1 VRRHTDWSTSAFELR
16 PIAEATG
23 PFAHRPFL
31 EAAGAHNGELFETD
45 DALAVLAMVGG
56 TVQFAGEADLT
67 DYHTPL
73 GTGVEGLFCDVASSG
88 IASAFDLDSLPIE
101 AAEPVAKGLERG
113 GARVEME
120 QHTVAAVLD
129 LPDTFDDYLSN
140 IGKKQRHEVRRKHR
154 RYEES
159 VGELI
164 YETHSEPCQALE
176 EFFRLHRMSGGAKGT
191 FMTEDHERFF
201 RRLIEQP
208 GWRIDVL
215 RIPGE
220 QRAAAGLFLFVD
232 EVGMYLYNSAY
243 DPGLS
248 EASPGVA
255 IIGAAIERAI
265 GENLEKFDF
274 LKGDEVYKFRL
285 GAEERPLYRVRVTP

>member
-1 VRRHTDWSTSAFELR
+1 LRRHADWSTPAFELR
-16 PIAEATG
+16 PIADATG
-23 PFAHRPFL
+23 PFPRRPFL
-31 EAAGAHNGELFETD
+31 EAAGAHNGELFEAD
-45 DALAVLAMVGG
+45 DALAVLAKEGD
-56 TVQFAGEADLT
+56 TLLFAGEADLT
-67 DYHTPL
+67 DYHAPL
-73 GTGVEGLFCDVASSG
+73 GNGVENLFTELAGSE
-88 IASAFDLDSLPIE
+88 IAGGFDLDSLPIE

-113 GARVEME
+113 GLNVDIER
-120 QHTVAAVLD
+120 HTVAAVLD

-140 IGKKQRHEVRRKHR
+140 IGKKQRHEVRRKRR
-154 RYEES
+154 RYEET

-164 YETHSEPCQALE
+164 YETHTEPCQALE

-191 FMTEDHERFF
+191 FMTEEHEQFF
-201 RRLIEQP
+201 RQLIEQP

-220 QRAAAGLFLFVD
+220 DRAAAGLFLFVD
-232 EVGMYLYNSAY
+232 DQGMYLYNSAY

-265 GENLEKFDF
+265 HEKLRKFDF

-285 GAEERPLYRVRVTP
+285 GAEERPLFRVRATA